1 MRRDTHRGPKDRGP
15 EDRGPTG
22 PIGSGP
28 QSDAEFTISFTKK
41 TAFGATAATA
51 ALVVIGVADPAMA
64 SDNTNDSPTRSYS
77 FSTNTEIPVAIAPDV
92 ELLNRD
98 SFNAL
103 NGGIGDVSEEANG
116 NNVSDTSDVSDMP
129 DRFNV
134 SDVTSNVS
142 GPVGD
147 IPDSV
152 NLDGIL
158 GGILGR

>member
-1 MRRDTHRGPKDRGP
+1 MRRDTHRGP

-28 QSDAEFTISFTKK
+28 QSDEAFTISFTRK
-41 TAFGATAATA
+41 TAFGATAVTA
-51 ALVVIGVADPAMA
+51 ALVVIGVTGPAMA
-64 SDNTNDSPTRSYS
+64 SDNTNDSPPSYS
-77 FSTNTEIPVAIAPDV
+77 FSSNTEIPVVIAPDV

-98 SFNAL
+98 SFNTL
-103 NGGIGDVSEEANG
+103 DGGIGNVSEVANG
-116 NNVSDTSDVSDMP
+116 NNVSDKSDVSDMP
-129 DRFNV
+129 DGFNV
-134 SDVTSNVS
+134 SDVTSNAS